1 MRRSRRIILG
11 SQQEIAVISRGILVI
26 SRETSLGFPVW
37 TVGENSRETP
47 LGFPAW
53 TVGGN
58 SREGFPACTVG
69 ELHNKLVSGGGFAYG
84 LFEARATTL
93 PRDQLP
99 VLSSLLSEHNSV
111 AWKSTVWSRILNQ
124 KHGL

>member
-37 TVGENSRETP
+37 TVGENSRETKSS

-53 TVGGN
+53 TVGEN
-58 SREGFPACTVG
+58 SRETSFGFPRV
-69 ELHNKLVSGGGFAYG
+69 
-84 LFEARATTL
+84 
-93 PRDQLP
+93 D
-99 VLSSLLSEHNSV
+99 SL
-111 AWKSTVWSRILNQ
+111 
-124 KHGL
+124 